1 MRRVFFDI
9 ESDDLLPR
17 ITKVHA
23 IVVKDMDT
31 GQIIT
36 CTDSAPSEFDYDPIR
51 KALKVIGN
59 ADRIVGHNIL
69 GFDLLALK
77 KIYPS
82 FTYRGE
88 VVDTQVVVQA
98 RWPHIKA
105 MDFKEFREN
114 RLPPQY
120 IGRHTLEAWGYR
132 LGVLKTGTNIT
143 DWSEWSPAVQ
153 SRCEQDINVTEALY
167 EHIKKV
173 GLPRETMEVEH
184 HLRSY
189 LAQQEEN
196 GWPFDLEAAQALV
209 ADLSDKREVI
219 DHELRGMFD
228 PWYARDG
235 KEVVPKRS
243 RTVRIRNKTP
253 LAVPETYTA
262 GAAYGKIKLVEFNP
276 ASRQHIA
283 RVLSREYG
291 WEPTE
296 FTATGLPKIDEEH
309 LVGMDF
315 PPVEALRKYLI
326 LDSRLGQIAEGK
338 EAWIGHAKL
347 NSITG
352 LHHIHHRCKQCHAI
366 TGRASHASPNAAQVP
381 RVVSPYGKACR
392 ALWGVPEGWV
402 QLGCDVAGLE
412 LRTLAHYMYPW
423 DSGAYCEA
431 VLASKPDDV
440 HTKNAAILSITRDDG
455 KTFIYALI
463 YGAGDIKLGVTIMP
477 GEPESRSRSRGKRAR
492 STFMGALPA
501 LDSLLRAVKE
511 QFNLLGYVRLID
523 GRRAYPRAEHS
534 ALNTL
539 IQGTGA
545 MICKRWI
552 VEFDRRLC
560 EHFGTPTGGG
570 WEHEWAA
577 LAWIHD
583 EVQLAVRPEH
593 VEVVGRILLESIRA
607 MEDHYSFRLPLD
619 GEVQTGKN
627 WAEAH

>member
-36 CTDSAPSEFDYDPIR
+36 CTDSAPSEFDYDPIS
-51 KALKVIGN
+51 KALAVIGK

-77 KIYPS
+77 KIYPR
-82 FTYRGE
+82 FEYRGE
-88 VVDTQVVVQA
+88 VVDTQIVVQA
-98 RWPHIKA
+98 RWPHIRD
-105 MDFKEFREN
+105 MDFKEFRHQ

-120 IGRHTLEAWGYR
+120 IGKHTLEAWGVR
-132 LGVLKTGTNIT
+132 LGEHKIETDLK
-143 DWSEWSPAVQ
+143 DWSKWTPAIQ

-167 EHIKKV
+167 NHIKKM

-184 HLRSY
+184 YLRSY
-189 LAQQEEN
+189 LVQQEEN
-196 GWPFDLEAAQALV
+196 GWPFDLEAAQ
-209 ADLSDKREVI
+209 DLTSKLSHKREAL
-219 DHELRGMFD
+219 DRELRSMFD
-228 PWYARDG
+228 PWYARNG

-243 RTVRIRNKTP
+243 RVVRVRNKTA
-253 LAVPETYTA
+253 LQVPETYTA

-283 RVLSREYG
+283 RVLQREYG
-291 WEPTE
+291 WKPVE
-296 FTATGLPKIDEEH
+296 FTATGIPKIDEEH

-315 PPVEALRKYLI
+315 PPVEALRKYLV
-326 LDSRLGQIAEGK
+326 LDKRLGQIAEGK
-338 EAWIGHAKL
+338 EAWIGHARL
-347 NSITG
+347 NEITG

-381 RVVSPYGKACR
+381 TTLSSYGKECR
-392 ALWGVPEGWV
+392 ALWGVPPGWV
-402 QLGCDVAGLE
+402 QVGADAAGLE
-412 LRTLAHYMYPW
+412 LRTLAHYMHPW
-423 DSGAYCEA
+423 DNGAYGEQ
-431 VLASKPDDV
+431 VLAPKPNDV
-440 HTKNAAILSITRDDG
+440 HTKNSAVLKLPRDKG
-455 KTFIYALI
+455 KNWIYALI
-463 YGAGDIKLGVTIMP
+463 YGAGDLKLGLMAMP
-477 GEPESRSRSRGKRAR
+477 GEPEGRQRSRGKRDRA
-492 STFMGALPA
+492 TFMAALPA
-501 LDSLLRAVKE
+501 LDALLKAVKS
-511 QFNLLGYVRLID
+511 QFRDHGYVRLID

-570 WEHEWAA
+570 WTHEWAA

-583 EVQLAVRPEH
+583 EVQLAARPEH
-593 VEVVGRILLESIRA
+593 VEVVSRILIESIQA
-607 MEDHYSFRLPLD
+607 MEAHYSFRLPLD
-619 GEVQTGKN
+619 GECQTGQN